1 MKTSMKPAIVF
12 HLFRESPRLA
22 EAKSDAKIL
31 EADPTSLRDHARHYI
46 YVLCDKDSG
55 DPLYVGG
62 SWNPWERNRQRFLRA
77 CFKSDDFF
85 ASQGQDSFQLQ
96 IIDWVK
102 PKGTN
107 GWYGDVYGKSHRLED
122 FWIKKLKTRTKD
134 GRWRAEHRARR
145 NTIFLKIKLFSGR
158 VPPQFRL
165 DGAFH

>member
-1 MKTSMKPAIVF
+1 MKTGMKPTIVF

-55 DPLYVGG
+55 QPLYVGS
-62 SWNPWERNRQRFLRA
+62 SWNPWERNRQRFLRP

-85 ASQGQDSFQLQ
+85 ASQCQDSFQLQ

-122 FWIKKLKTRTKD
+122 FWIEKLKTRTKD
-134 GRWRAEHRARR
+134 GRGGQ
-145 NTIFLKIKLFSGR
+145 NTAPAGIPFS
-158 VPPQFRL
+158 
-165 DGAFH
+165 